1 MEEKRKLGTGLQVW
15 LWIIFV
21 LNIITALGALAAVVG
36 SAALGVGPVYT
47 VLCVVSFL
55 LEIVLIVGIAMLL
68 FKSKKVGFYMIC
80 GAAVIGFVVNLITY
94 GLVSGLTAI
103 NIGRAVVGLVVC
115 PLVTYLLAKN
125 DWAKSE
131 TKKAGVRKTPAFF
144 VY

>member
-1 MEEKRKLGTGLQVW
+1 MKEKIMEEKRKLGTGLQVW

-80 GAAVIGFVVNLITY
+80 GAAVIGFVVNLITTVSY
-94 GLVSGLTAI
+94 LV
-103 NIGRAVVGLVVC
+103 
-115 PLVTYLLAKN
+115 
-125 DWAKSE
+125 
-131 TKKAGVRKTPAFF
+131 
-144 VY
+144 

>member
-1 MEEKRKLGTGLQVW
+1 MKEKIIEKKRKLGTGLQVW

-125 DWAKSE
+125 DWDYLS
-131 TKKAGVRKTPAFF
+131 
-144 VY
+144 

>member
-1 MEEKRKLGTGLQVW
+1 MKQKITEEKRKLGTGLQVW

-125 DWAKSE
+125 DWDYLS
-131 TKKAGVRKTPAFF
+131 
-144 VY
+144 

>member
-94 GLVSGLTAI
+94 GLTAI

-125 DWAKSE
+125 DWDYLS
-131 TKKAGVRKTPAFF
+131 
-144 VY
+144 

>member
-1 MEEKRKLGTGLQVW
+1 MSYEGETMEEKRKLGTGLQVW

-125 DWAKSE
+125 DWDYLS
-131 TKKAGVRKTPAFF
+131 
-144 VY
+144 

>member
-15 LWIIFV
+15 LWIIVV

-125 DWAKSE
+125 DWDYLS
-131 TKKAGVRKTPAFF
+131 
-144 VY
+144 

>member
-1 MEEKRKLGTGLQVW
+1 MKEKIREEKRNLGTGLQVW

-125 DWAKSE
+125 DWDYLS
-131 TKKAGVRKTPAFF
+131 
-144 VY
+144 

>member
-1 MEEKRKLGTGLQVW
+1 MNEKIMEEKSKLGTGLQVW

-125 DWAKSE
+125 DWDYLS
-131 TKKAGVRKTPAFF
+131 
-144 VY
+144 

>member
-1 MEEKRKLGTGLQVW
+1 MKQTIMEEKRKLGTGLQVW

-47 VLCVVSFL
+47 ILCVVSFL

-125 DWAKSE
+125 DWDYLS
-131 TKKAGVRKTPAFF
+131 
-144 VY
+144 

>member
-1 MEEKRKLGTGLQVW
+1 MKDTILQEKRKLGTGLQVW

-125 DWAKSE
+125 DWDYLS
-131 TKKAGVRKTPAFF
+131 
-144 VY
+144 

>member
-1 MEEKRKLGTGLQVW
+1 MNEKIMEEKRKLGTGLQVW

-125 DWAKSE
+125 DWDYLS
-131 TKKAGVRKTPAFF
+131 
-144 VY
+144 

>member
-1 MEEKRKLGTGLQVW
+1 MKEKKIKKKRKLGTGLQVW

-125 DWAKSE
+125 DWDYLS
-131 TKKAGVRKTPAFF
+131 
-144 VY
+144 

>member
-1 MEEKRKLGTGLQVW
+1 MNEKILQEKRKLGTGLQVW

-125 DWAKSE
+125 DWDYLS
-131 TKKAGVRKTPAFF
+131 
-144 VY
+144 

>member
-68 FKSKKVGFYMIC
+68 FKSKKVGFYMI
-80 GAAVIGFVVNLITY
+80 
-94 GLVSGLTAI
+94 
-103 NIGRAVVGLVVC
+103 
-115 PLVTYLLAKN
+115 
-125 DWAKSE
+125 
-131 TKKAGVRKTPAFF
+131 
-144 VY
+144 

>member
-1 MEEKRKLGTGLQVW
+1 MNEKIIQEKRKLGTGLQVW

-125 DWAKSE
+125 DWDYLS
-131 TKKAGVRKTPAFF
+131 
-144 VY
+144 

>member
-1 MEEKRKLGTGLQVW
+1 MKAKRTQEKRKLGTGLQVW

-125 DWAKSE
+125 DWDYLS
-131 TKKAGVRKTPAFF
+131 
-144 VY
+144 

>member
-1 MEEKRKLGTGLQVW
+1 MKEKIREEKRKLGTGLQVW

-125 DWAKSE
+125 DWDYLS
-131 TKKAGVRKTPAFF
+131 
-144 VY
+144 

>member
-115 PLVTYLLAKN
+115 PLVTYFL
-125 DWAKSE
+125 
-131 TKKAGVRKTPAFF
+131 RKMTGII
-144 VY
+144 

>member
-55 LEIVLIVGIAMLL
+55 LEIVLIAGIAMLL
-68 FKSKKVGFYMIC
+68 FKSKKVGFNMIC
-80 GAAVIGFVVNLITY
+80 GLFCILATREKEIKQTDELWRKNMGTASLIFGAASL
-94 GLVSGLTAI
+94 L
-103 NIGRAVVGLVVC
+103 VGLC
-115 PLVTYLLAKN
+115 TCGLYI
-125 DWAKSE
+125 
-131 TKKAGVRKTPAFF
+131 
-144 VY
+144 

>member
-1 MEEKRKLGTGLQVW
+1 MNQKIMEQKRKLGTGLQVW

-115 PLVTYLLAKN
+115 PLVTYLFAKN
-125 DWAKSE
+125 DWDYLS
-131 TKKAGVRKTPAFF
+131 
-144 VY
+144 

>member
-1 MEEKRKLGTGLQVW
+1 MNEKIMEQKRKLGTGLQVW

-103 NIGRAVVGLVVC
+103 NIGRAVVGVVVC

-125 DWAKSE
+125 DWDYLS
-131 TKKAGVRKTPAFF
+131 
-144 VY
+144 

>member
-1 MEEKRKLGTGLQVW
+1 MKQKIMEEKRKLGTGLQVW

-125 DWAKSE
+125 DWDYLS
-131 TKKAGVRKTPAFF
+131 
-144 VY
+144 

>member
-80 GAAVIGFVVNLITY
+80 GAAVI
-94 GLVSGLTAI
+94 
-103 NIGRAVVGLVVC
+103 
-115 PLVTYLLAKN
+115 
-125 DWAKSE
+125 
-131 TKKAGVRKTPAFF
+131 
-144 VY
+144 